1 MAQNYTRQSSFTDGD
16 TITAALFNNEYNQLV
31 NAFAYSSSDASSTGH
46 RHDGTAGQ
54 GGNVPQIGDLNFLN
68 KVVVDSTNNRVGFF
82 VEVSSSA
89 VEQIRVQDGAIVP
102 VTDNDIDLGTSSL
115 QFKDAFINGTLEA
128 DAITI
133 AGVTLAETISDT
145 VGAMV
150 GSNTETGITVTYDD
164 SDNTLDFVIG
174 SGVIVSSMLDTNI
187 DISGVATAST
197 FEPDGDT
204 AAGDNAAI
212 GYTAAEGLILTGQ
225 GSTNDVTVKN
235 DADTAV
241 IQIPTGTTNVSI
253 AGDLTVTGDLTV
265 SGDDI
270 TMGTN
275 TSGNL
280 LVADGTNFNSVAVS
294 SLSEISTV
302 ADDDVF
308 LAIDTSGGGLKKI
321 TRSTAVSGLATSS
334 AISNVVEDTTPQ
346 LGGNLDMNGQD
357 IVTTSN
363 ADLELAP
370 NGTGHVTV
378 KGNTNAGA
386 IQFNCESNSHGQ
398 IVKAQPHSAG
408 VTNELLLPAGA
419 SSTLVSLVSTDTL
432 SNKTLASPTVT
443 GDLTVDTNT
452 LKIDSTNNRVGILNA
467 SPDVSLDIGSA
478 TDSLHVPSGTTA
490 QRPGSPAAG
499 YFRYNSTTGKFEG
512 YTDSW
517 GDIGGGEAQFTL
529 DTMTGDGSDTTLTMS
544 VTPASENSIQVY
556 FDGVYQ
562 HKDTFSFSG
571 TTLTF
576 STAPASG
583 VAVEVIIIST
593 VASSTTPGDG
603 TVTTAK
609 LAGDAVTQAKI
620 ADDAVG
626 ADQLAASA
634 VVTASIV
641 DDAVTSAKLANSIT
655 MTGAL
660 AAAQVNGGVTTTVVS
675 SNATAT
681 TGQNHFISSACTLT
695 LPASP
700 SLGDRVM
707 VAVGNF
713 ATAIL
718 GRNSEKIEGTA
729 EDMTIDVAR
738 VGLTCVYTGSTY
750 GWAIY

>member
-1 MAQNYTRQSSFTDGD
+1 MSNYTKTVNFAAKDSLASGDAAKIVKGTEIDTEFNNIATAVATKADSGVITDGTVTTAKIAD
-16 TITAALFNNEYNQLV
+16 TAVTTAKIAD
-31 NAFAYSSSDASSTGH
+31 DAVTG
-46 RHDGTAGQ
+46 AK
-54 GGNVPQIGDLNFLN
+54 L
-68 KVVVDSTNNRVGFF
+68 
-82 VEVSSSA
+82 A
-89 VEQIRVQDGAIVP
+89 
-102 VTDNDIDLGTSSL
+102 ND
-115 QFKDAFINGTLEA
+115 
-128 DAITI
+128 ITI
-133 AGVTLAETISDT
+133 AG
-145 VGAMV
+145 
-150 GSNTETGITVTYDD
+150 
-164 SDNTLDFVIG
+164 
-174 SGVIVSSMLDTNI
+174 
-187 DISGVATAST
+187 
-197 FEPDGDT
+197 
-204 AAGDNAAI
+204 
-212 GYTAAEGLILTGQ
+212 GL
-225 GSTNDVTVKN
+225 V
-235 DADTAV
+235 
-241 IQIPTGTTNVSI
+241 
-253 AGDLTVTGDLTV
+253 
-265 SGDDI
+265 
-270 TMGTN
+270 
-275 TSGNL
+275 
-280 LVADGTNFNSVAVS
+280 
-294 SLSEISTV
+294 
-302 ADDDVF
+302 
-308 LAIDTSGGGLKKI
+308 
-321 TRSTAVSGLATSS
+321 
-334 AISNVVEDTTPQ
+334 
-346 LGGNLDMNGQD
+346 
-357 IVTTSN
+357 
-363 ADLELAP
+363 
-370 NGTGHVTV
+370 
-378 KGNTNAGA
+378 
-386 IQFNCESNSHGQ
+386 
-398 IVKAQPHSAG
+398 
-408 VTNELLLPAGA
+408 
-419 SSTLVSLVSTDTL
+419 
-432 SNKTLASPTVT
+432 VT

-593 VASSTTPGDG
+593 VSASTTPGDG

-641 DDAVTSAKLANSIT
+641 DDAVTAAKLASDAVVTASMVDDAVTSAKLANSIT

-660 AAAQVNGGVTTTVVS
+660 AAAQVDGGVTTTVVS

-681 TGQNHFISSACTLT
+681 TGQNYFISSACTLT

>member
-1 MAQNYTRQSSFTDGD
+1 MSNYTKTVNFAAKDSLASGDAAKIVKGTEIDTEFNNIATAVATKADSGVITDGTVTTAKIAD
-16 TITAALFNNEYNQLV
+16 TAVTTAKIAD
-31 NAFAYSSSDASSTGH
+31 DAVTG
-46 RHDGTAGQ
+46 AK
-54 GGNVPQIGDLNFLN
+54 L
-68 KVVVDSTNNRVGFF
+68 
-82 VEVSSSA
+82 A
-89 VEQIRVQDGAIVP
+89 
-102 VTDNDIDLGTSSL
+102 ND
-115 QFKDAFINGTLEA
+115 
-128 DAITI
+128 ITI
-133 AGVTLAETISDT
+133 AG
-145 VGAMV
+145 
-150 GSNTETGITVTYDD
+150 
-164 SDNTLDFVIG
+164 
-174 SGVIVSSMLDTNI
+174 
-187 DISGVATAST
+187 
-197 FEPDGDT
+197 
-204 AAGDNAAI
+204 
-212 GYTAAEGLILTGQ
+212 GL
-225 GSTNDVTVKN
+225 V
-235 DADTAV
+235 
-241 IQIPTGTTNVSI
+241 
-253 AGDLTVTGDLTV
+253 
-265 SGDDI
+265 
-270 TMGTN
+270 
-275 TSGNL
+275 
-280 LVADGTNFNSVAVS
+280 
-294 SLSEISTV
+294 
-302 ADDDVF
+302 
-308 LAIDTSGGGLKKI
+308 
-321 TRSTAVSGLATSS
+321 
-334 AISNVVEDTTPQ
+334 
-346 LGGNLDMNGQD
+346 
-357 IVTTSN
+357 
-363 ADLELAP
+363 
-370 NGTGHVTV
+370 
-378 KGNTNAGA
+378 
-386 IQFNCESNSHGQ
+386 
-398 IVKAQPHSAG
+398 
-408 VTNELLLPAGA
+408 
-419 SSTLVSLVSTDTL
+419 
-432 SNKTLASPTVT
+432 VT

-593 VASSTTPGDG
+593 VSASTTPGDG

-634 VVTASIV
+634 VVTASIVDDAVTAAKLASDAVVTASMV